1 MRRLAG
7 IYVAITLALVGCGTS
22 AGEDTTSEP
31 PASSQD
37 AAASAEASAAKSDD
51 GPGASVNPDD
61 PFGFGKE
68 ANTATVTVGD
78 ETYEFSNLYCVTMGG
93 ALGAKTIGAGLGVNI
108 DLPPMDWET
117 SNEGWDAPS
126 ISIKGDDP
134 YLSLLAGGDFI
145 QYDSRVDESM
155 TQVESFE
162 SDGHHATGN
171 ATFLDYNALTLNG
184 EIISMA
190 GSFEVTCA
198 A

>member
-7 IYVAITLALVGCGTS
+7 IYVAFTLALVGCGTS
-22 AGEDTTSEP
+22 AGEDTASDP
-31 PASSQD
+31 PGSSQD
-37 AAASAEASAAKSDD
+37 VAASAEASAKASDD
-51 GPGASVNPDD
+51 GPGTSANPDD

-93 ALGAKTIGAGLGVNI
+93 ALGAQSIGAGLGVHI

-117 SNEGWDAPS
+117 SDEGWDAPS
-126 ISIKGDDP
+126 ISIKADDP

-145 QYDSRVDESM
+145 QYDNRVDESM
-155 TQVESFE
+155 TQVNSFD
-162 SDGHHATGN
+162 SDGHHATGT
-171 ATFLDYNALTLNG
+171 ATFIDYNTLTLSG
-184 EIISMA
+184 EIITMA

>member
-7 IYVAITLALVGCGTS
+7 IYVAMTLALVGCGTS
-22 AGEDTTSEP
+22 AGDDTTSEP

-37 AAASAEASAAKSDD
+37 VAASAEASAAKSDD

-68 ANTATVTVGD
+68 ANTATVTIGD

-93 ALGAKTIGAGLGVNI
+93 ALGAQTIGAGLGVHI

-117 SNEGWDAPS
+117 STDGWDPPS
-126 ISIKGDDP
+126 VSVDGDDP
-134 YLSLLAGGDFI
+134 YLDLRAGGDFI
-145 QYDSRVDESM
+145 QYDNRLDPSM
-155 TQVESFE
+155 SQVESFD
-162 SDGHHATGN
+162 SDGHHATGT
-171 ATFLDYNALTLNG
+171 ATFIDYNALTVSG
-184 EIISMA
+184 EITPMA